1 MDSRRAD
8 RRKTSKLPPNFLT
21 HLRACGE
28 YANLIFRR
36 KVNQNQ
42 SERCFP
48 HLQGE
53 AAAVLEHH
61 ASPECDGIKLL
72 CGHFPP
78 GRYVCAWGLGRG
90 ARPHIA
96 AHTRRPAGA
105 SHPPGRKSSR
115 ALPLRPCG
123 LSCVRNFPQWNFGP
137 PMSVHRRALWPSRS
151 RVAGGCTLSALLC
164 AQHRHFRSLDRRDTQ
179 GRENHTEAS
188 RRAVYA
194 DRCGC
199 GPFSPGGWSDSPA
212 PPATHRSGGRRSPG

>member
-48 HLQGE
+48 HLQGA

-72 CGHFPP
+72 CGHFPS
-78 GRYVCAWGLGRG
+78 GRYVCAWELGRG
-90 ARPHIA
+90 RPP
-96 AHTRRPAGA
+96 AHSRTHTPPRR
-105 SHPPGRKSSR
+105 GRKSSR

-123 LSCVRNFPQWNFGP
+123 LSCVRNFPQWNSGP

-151 RVAGGCTLSALLC
+151 RVARGCTLSALLC
-164 AQHRHFRSLDRRDTQ
+164 AQPRHFRSLDRRDTQ

-188 RRAVYA
+188 RRAVYT

-212 PPATHRSGGRRSPG
+212 PLTTHSSGGRRSPG